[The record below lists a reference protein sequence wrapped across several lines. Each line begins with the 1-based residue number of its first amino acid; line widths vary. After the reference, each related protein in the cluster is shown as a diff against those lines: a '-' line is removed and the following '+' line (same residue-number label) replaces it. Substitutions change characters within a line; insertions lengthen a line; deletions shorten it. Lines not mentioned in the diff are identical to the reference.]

1 MPLGIRIFL
10 VYFLFVGLAG
20 GFVLST
26 VMDEIRP
33 GVRQSTE
40 ETLVDTANL
49 LAELLS
55 ADLRAG
61 RLQQSRW
68 QSLFQA
74 YGLRQPQAQIGE
86 VSKLAVNHRIYVTD
100 AAGKV
105 LLDSS
110 GQAVGEDYS
119 RWNDVYLTLRGEYG
133 ARSSREVAD
142 DPESSVMYVAAPIK
156 DQGQIIGV
164 VSVSK
169 PSRTLQPYI
178 DRSQRRLAYFGAG
191 FIVLG
196 LLIGGLLSW
205 WLSASLRRLTTYAR
219 AVAVGEDYSRW
230 NDVYLT
236 LRGEYGAR
244 SSREVADD
252 PESSVMYVAAPIKD
266 QGRIIGVVSVS
277 KPSRT
282 LQPYIDRS
290 QRRLAYFGAG
300 FIVLG
305 LLVGGLLSW
314 WLSASLR
321 RLTTYARAVAVGE
334 RVSAPAL
341 RGGELGQLATALEQ
355 MRRELEGKAYVER
368 YVHTLTHELKSPL
381 AAIRG
386 AAELLEGEMPQAQR
400 QRFVANIQSESARLQ
415 QLIERLL
422 HLAQVEQRQTLE
434 ERVAVPLHSLL
445 DELSQAQTARI
456 EGAGVQVDNH
466 VGADLQL
473 LGERFLLRQALSN
486 LLDNALDFTPAGG
499 VLRWTAA
506 REGEQLQVCLFNSG
520 AVIPDY
526 ALLRLTERFYSLPRP
541 NSGRKSTGLG
551 LNFVQ
556 EVASLHGG
564 VLQVRNV
571 ADGVEVCVRLP
582 AVG

>member
-1 MPLGIRIFL
+1 MPLGVRIFL

-20 GFVLST
+20 WFVLST

-61 RLQQSRW
+61 RLQQSSW

-74 YGLRQPQAQIGE
+74 YGQRQPQAQIGE

-164 VSVSK
+164 VAVSK

-178 DRSQRRLAYFGAG
+178 ERSQQRLARFGAG
-191 FIVLG
+191 LIGLG
-196 LLIGGLLSW
+196 LLLGALLSW
-205 WLSASLRRLTTYAR
+205 WLSAALRRLTGYAR
-219 AVAVGEDYSRW
+219 AVS
-230 NDVYLT
+230 
-236 LRGEYGAR
+236 
-244 SSREVADD
+244 
-252 PESSVMYVAAPIKD
+252 
-266 QGRIIGVVSVS
+266 
-277 KPSRT
+277 
-282 LQPYIDRS
+282 
-290 QRRLAYFGAG
+290 AG
-300 FIVLG
+300 Q
-305 LLVGGLLSW
+305 
-314 WLSASLR
+314 
-321 RLTTYARAVAVGE
+321 

-386 AAELLEGEMPQAQR
+386 AAELLEGEMAEAQR

-422 HLAQVEQRQTLE
+422 HLAQVEQRQGLE
-434 ERVAVPLHSLL
+434 ERVAIPLHALL
-445 DELSQAQTARI
+445 DDLSQAQAARI
-456 EGAGVQVDNH
+456 QAAGVQVENQVDA
-466 VGADLQL
+466 GLQL

-486 LLDNALDFTPAGG
+486 LLDNALDFTPPGG
-499 VLRWTAA
+499 VLRWST
-506 REGEQLQVCLFNSG
+506 RGEDGQLWVCLYNSG
-520 AVIPDY
+520 PAIPDY
-526 ALLRLTERFYSLPRP
+526 ALARLTERFYSLPRP
-541 NSGRKSTGLG
+541 TTGRKSTGLG

-556 EVASLHGG
+556 EVVNLHGG
-564 VLQVRNV
+564 ALRVGNV
-571 ADGVEVCVRLP
+571 PGGVEVGLRLP
-582 AVG
+582 TLA

>member
-1 MPLGIRIFL
+1 MPLGVRIFL

-20 GFVLST
+20 WFVLST

-61 RLQQSRW
+61 RLQQSSW

-74 YGLRQPQAQIGE
+74 YGQRQPQAQIGE

-156 DQGQIIGV
+156 DQG
-164 VSVSK
+164 
-169 PSRTLQPYI
+169 
-178 DRSQRRLAYFGAG
+178 
-191 FIVLG
+191 
-196 LLIGGLLSW
+196 
-205 WLSASLRRLTTYAR
+205 
-219 AVAVGEDYSRW
+219 
-230 NDVYLT
+230 
-236 LRGEYGAR
+236 
-244 SSREVADD
+244 
-252 PESSVMYVAAPIKD
+252 
-266 QGRIIGVVSVS
+266 RIIGVVSVS

-282 LQPYIDRS
+282 LQPYIERS
-290 QRRLAYFGAG
+290 QQRLARFGAG
-300 FIVLG
+300 LIGLG
-305 LLVGGLLSW
+305 LLLGALLSW
-314 WLSASLR
+314 WLSAALR
-321 RLTTYARAVAVGE
+321 RLTGYARAVSAGQ

-386 AAELLEGEMPQAQR
+386 AAELLEGEMAEAQR

-422 HLAQVEQRQTLE
+422 HLAQVEQRQGLE
-434 ERVAVPLHSLL
+434 ERVAIPLHGLL
-445 DELSQAQTARI
+445 DDLSQAQAARI
-456 EGAGVQVDNH
+456 QAAGVQVENQVDA
-466 VGADLQL
+466 GLQL

-486 LLDNALDFTPAGG
+486 LLDNALDFTPPGG
-499 VLRWTAA
+499 VLRWST
-506 REGEQLQVCLFNSG
+506 RGEDGQLWVCLYNSG
-520 AVIPDY
+520 PAIPDY
-526 ALLRLTERFYSLPRP
+526 ALARLTERFYSLPRP
-541 NSGRKSTGLG
+541 TTGRKSTGLG

-556 EVASLHGG
+556 EVVNLHGG
-564 VLQVRNV
+564 ALRVGNV
-571 ADGVEVCVRLP
+571 PGGVEVGLRLP
-582 AVG
+582 TLA

>member
-1 MPLGIRIFL
+1 MPLGVRIFL

-20 GFVLST
+20 WFVLST

-61 RLQQSRW
+61 RLQQSSW

-74 YGLRQPQAQIGE
+74 YGQRQPQAQIGE

-156 DQGQIIGV
+156 DQGRIIGV
-164 VSVSK
+164 VAVSK

-178 DRSQRRLAYFGAG
+178 ERSQQRLARFGAG
-191 FIVLG
+191 LIGLG
-196 LLIGGLLSW
+196 LLLGALLSW
-205 WLSASLRRLTTYAR
+205 WLSAALRRLTGYAR
-219 AVAVGEDYSRW
+219 AVS
-230 NDVYLT
+230 
-236 LRGEYGAR
+236 
-244 SSREVADD
+244 
-252 PESSVMYVAAPIKD
+252 
-266 QGRIIGVVSVS
+266 
-277 KPSRT
+277 
-282 LQPYIDRS
+282 
-290 QRRLAYFGAG
+290 AG
-300 FIVLG
+300 Q
-305 LLVGGLLSW
+305 
-314 WLSASLR
+314 
-321 RLTTYARAVAVGE
+321 

-386 AAELLEGEMPQAQR
+386 AAELLEGEMAEAPR

-422 HLAQVEQRQTLE
+422 HLAQVEQRQGLE
-434 ERVAVPLHSLL
+434 ERVAIPLHGLL
-445 DELSQAQTARI
+445 GDLSQAQAARI
-456 EGAGVQVDNH
+456 QAAGVQVENQVDA
-466 VGADLQL
+466 GLQL

-486 LLDNALDFTPAGG
+486 LLDNALDFTPPGG
-499 VLRWTAA
+499 VLRWST
-506 REGEQLQVCLFNSG
+506 RGEDGQLWVCLYNSG
-520 AVIPDY
+520 PAIPDY
-526 ALLRLTERFYSLPRP
+526 ALARLTERFYSLPRP
-541 NSGRKSTGLG
+541 TTGRKSTGLG

-556 EVASLHGG
+556 EVVNLHGG
-564 VLQVRNV
+564 ALRVGNV
-571 ADGVEVCVRLP
+571 PGGVEVGLRLP
-582 AVG
+582 TLA